1 MTTEIE
7 DIFNNISPPEEAD
20 GGSRKKRRKDDAD
33 KIPDG
38 VYQAKI
44 VEFSTFHKDDDYGN
58 RDYFTVMWF
67 QVTTGPAAGAEV
79 QSFSSVGPKSVPF
92 IKRAIKKVTGKEPSW
107 SDLYDKEMGST
118 GSIQFKLVGKHVEIQ
133 QKTNGKYANIYIN
146 KVIDSSGE
154 QGSASPANDDSDR
167 NVDDLF

>member
-20 GGSRKKRRKDDAD
+20 GGSRKKRRKDAAD

-58 RDYFTVMWF
+58 RDYWASCGCRGSKLFIRRPKVSTVY
-67 QVTTGPAAGAEV
+67 QE
-79 QSFSSVGPKSVPF
+79 S
-92 IKRAIKKVTGKEPSW
+92 
-107 SDLYDKEMGST
+107 
-118 GSIQFKLVGKHVEIQ
+118 H
-133 QKTNGKYANIYIN
+133 
-146 KVIDSSGE
+146 
-154 QGSASPANDDSDR
+154 
-167 NVDDLF
+167 